1 MLIIGSDIVS
11 GVNLEDKEFGG
22 KSGTGLSEP
31 ADVPA
36 RSAKPSKSG
45 HLDKSAQAK
54 RYVLLDSEI

>member
-1 MLIIGSDIVS
+1 MLIIGSGIVY
-11 GVNLEDKEFGG
+11 GVNLVETEVGG
-22 KSGTGLSEP
+22 ESGKGLSEP

-45 HLDKSAQAK
+45 HKDKSAQAK